1 MKRTSACPARSIKL
15 PPPGEPLTFAYRMHW
30 LADELARVP
39 GVAHVVQTRRGWGYR
54 KTPAPTDAVQFHVDF
69 AGPALEALSDGAP
82 VEARVSGDENVRS
95 LRAQAYPN
103 PGRGGWRVSIE
114 FRRRDIAK
122 PVELRA
128 FLRLGDRALSETWSY
143 ALPAE

>member
-1 MKRTSACPARSIKL
+1 MQL
-15 PPPGEPLTFAYRMHW
+15 
-30 LADELARVP
+30 
-39 GVAHVVQTRRGWGYR
+39 
-54 KTPAPTDAVQFHVDF
+54 HVDF
-69 AGPALEALSDGAP
+69 AGPALDAVGNEAP
-82 VEARVSGDENVRS
+82 VEARVSGDENVRG
-95 LRAQAYPN
+95 LRVQAYPN

-143 ALPAE
+143 ALPAD